1 MEYNRKDENMP
12 FELRY
17 FIDDRFTSFP
27 GDIVP
32 QRKLSLA
39 VWPEDVFTQE
49 RPIGMITAGLKEEK
63 HVPIV
68 NLSGYHCFVNV
79 PDGNYILTIESTYYN
94 SVERTI
100 SLPYPDP
107 KKPVETILL
116 DPKPGYPFPQG
127 ATLVRGIVSITEPVA
142 DALVRV
148 IEKDIETKTDA
159 KGIFVLFFKKLKE
172 RKENIIIEIRKDSNT
187 KVIPVTIEEGKSLSM
202 GIISFSQ

>member
-1 MEYNRKDENMP
+1 MP

-32 QRKLSLA
+32 QRTLSLA

-79 PDGNYILTIESTYYN
+79 PDGNYILTIESTYYY
-94 SVERTI
+94 SVEKTI

-116 DPKPGYPFPQG
+116 NPKPGYPFPPG
-127 ATLVRGIVSITEPVA
+127 TTLVRGIVSITEPVA
-142 DALVRV
+142 DAIVTVRGTSQETMTN
-148 IEKDIETKTDA
+148 EKGE
-159 KGIFVLFFKKLKE
+159 FLLFFKGLRNKE
-172 RKENIIIEIRKDSNT
+172 EDIVIEIKKFGST
-187 KVIPVTIEEGKSLSM
+187 KIIPVTIEEGKALSM
-202 GIISFSQ
+202 GIISFLQ